1 MSPPAAPR
9 YSRVELKRSASG
21 DHPVTEPSTS
31 AGKHRFGD
39 GPGAFVEDLRK
50 RLADHDAVLADR
62 YWARHNVDD
71 LISERTRF
79 FDDMLREIWLSCIP
93 EKARKDLALL
103 AVGGYGRGEQ
113 FPYSDVDLLILAKR
127 PTAWREEVRS
137 FLHLLYDLNLDVG
150 HSVRRLADCK
160 TEASKD
166 ITVATA
172 MYERRLLIGS
182 EKLSAGLDKIMSS
195 NRLWPSDRF
204 FKAKRDEQE
213 ARHSQ
218 YDNVEYGLEP
228 NLKTSPGGLRDLQTA
243 MWIFQRQFGT
253 NDPRDLERL
262 GALTSQERGWLE
274 DGRRFLWWVR
284 YGLHLL
290 AGRKEDRL
298 QFEYQRG
305 LAERL
310 GFADTDARRGVERFM
325 SLYYQHVLS
334 LREVN
339 DIVLQYF
346 DESILRERER
356 PEIEPINERFQ
367 VRNNY
372 IEICN
377 EQVLEATPSALLE
390 IFVIMANRR
399 DISGVRADT
408 IRAIRNHLH
417 LIDDEFRE
425 DPINTGL
432 FLDLLKAPY
441 TLVSQLTRM
450 RRYGVLGRYLP
461 EFGKIIGQMQHDLFH
476 IYTVDAHTMMVIRN
490 MRRFHYRSSEEHYPV
505 ACHCVRNLPKIELL
519 YIAGLYHDMGKG
531 RGGDHSE
538 LGAVDAI
545 AFCRRHGLTED
556 DTELVDWLVRQ
567 HLLMSSVAQR
577 KDIYDPD
584 IILEFATEVKS
595 ERRLDYLYALTVA
608 DINATNPTLWNN
620 WRATLLRQLYGET
633 RKALRRGLES
643 PVDRQATIQACRES
657 ALERLVRQGMKESDV
672 FALWAA
678 GGDDFFLRHT
688 PRQVAEVTAAIA
700 MHKGEGPL
708 IVLLERKGQVSEEG
722 ATEICIF
729 SRNRE
734 RLFANTVNALSTLG
748 LSVYDANIHTAESGW
763 CLNSFIVLDGEGR
776 PPGKGREQ
784 RHRLTEQLREVLS
797 DPEAELTPAR
807 RRLSRQLKQLPT
819 PTEVT
824 LESQG
829 EPRSYEL
836 TVIASDRPGLL
847 ASIGLLFA
855 ELEIDLIDA
864 RITTLGERVE
874 DVFTIRDAAAAT
886 DSSMEERA
894 YVLANALRQGLDTN
908 TALEL

>member
-1 MSPPAAPR
+1 MSDTVDTA
-9 YSRVELKRSASG
+9 E
-21 DHPVTEPSTS
+21 ES
-31 AGKHRFGD
+31 AGAYRFGN
-39 GPGAFVEDLRK
+39 GPGELAERLRAS
-50 RLADHDAVLADR
+50 LASKDEALADR
-62 YWARHNVDD
+62 YWSRHNIDELITERTAFFDD
-71 LISERTRF
+71 LI
-79 FDDMLREIWLSCIP
+79 REAWDACIP
-93 EKARKDLALL
+93 EKAAGELALF

-113 FPYSDVDLLILAKR
+113 FPHSDVDLLILARR
-127 PTAWREEVRS
+127 PTAWREEVRA
-137 FLHLLYDLNLDVG
+137 FLHLLYDLNLEIG

-160 TEASKD
+160 VEAHKD

-172 MYERRLLIGS
+172 MYERRFLTGS
-182 EKLSAGLDKIMSS
+182 EKLKARLDRIMASK
-195 NRLWPSDRF
+195 RLWPSDRF

-213 ARHSQ
+213 GRHAQ

-228 NLKTSPGGLRDLQTA
+228 NLKSSPGGLRDLQTA
-243 MWIFQRQFGT
+243 MWIFQRHFGT
-253 NDPRDLERL
+253 DDPRDLERM
-262 GALTSQERGWLE
+262 GALSAQERVWLD

-310 GFADTDARRGVERFM
+310 GFADTDARLGVERFM
-325 SLYYQHVLS
+325 GLYYQHVLA

-346 DESILRERER
+346 DESILRQGEKLV
-356 PEIEPINERFQ
+356 IEPINERFQ
-367 VRNNY
+367 IRNNY
-372 IEICN
+372 IEIVHD
-377 EQVLEATPSALLE
+377 QVLAETPSALLE

-408 IRAIRNHLH
+408 IRAFREHLH

-425 DPINTGL
+425 DPNNTRL
-432 FLDLLKAPY
+432 FMELLKAPY

-461 EFGKIIGQMQHDLFH
+461 EFGQIIGQMQHDLFH

-505 ACHCVRNLPKIELL
+505 ASHCVRNLPKVELL

-538 LGAVDAI
+538 LGAVDAV
-545 AFCRRHGLTED
+545 AFCRRHNLTDD
-556 DTELVDWLVRQ
+556 DTQLVEWLVKR

-584 IILEFATEVKS
+584 VILEFASEVKS

-620 WRATLLRQLYGET
+620 WRATLLRQLYSET

-643 PVDRQATIQACRES
+643 PVDKQATIQACRES
-657 ALERLVRQGMKESDV
+657 ALDKLLKRGLPEELV
-672 FALWAA
+672 LTIWAS
-678 GGDDFFLRHT
+678 GSDDFFLRHT
-688 PRQVAEVTAAIA
+688 PRQVADVTAAVA
-700 MHKGEGPL
+700 EHQGQDGPL
-708 IVLLERKGQVSEEG
+708 VQVLERRGQVSEEG
-722 ATEICIF
+722 ATEICII
-729 SRNRE
+729 SRDRE
-734 RLFANTVNALSTLG
+734 RLFANTVSALNQLG
-748 LSVYDANIHTAESGW
+748 LSVHDATIHTADNGW
-763 CLNSFIVLDGEGR
+763 CMNSFIVLDESGR
-776 PPGKGREQ
+776 PPGRRSAE
-784 RHRLTEQLREVLS
+784 RARMVDSLTKTLS
-797 DPEAELTPAR
+797 DPELMLQPQK

-824 LESQG
+824 LTPTEDD
-829 EPRSYEL
+829 RCYEL
-836 TVIASDRPGLL
+836 MLIAADRPGLL
-847 ASIGLLFA
+847 AGVGVLFA
-855 ELEIDLIDA
+855 DLGLDLIAA
-864 RITTLGERVE
+864 RIATLGERVE
-874 DVFTIRDAAAAT
+874 DVFTIRDAAAPEGA
-886 DSSMEERA
+886 SSEERA
-894 YVLANALRQGLDTN
+894 YLLTNAIRQGMD
-908 TALEL
+908 AQIAQELG